1 MRDLQANEE
10 RVTNINVMKDTLVEG
25 HHSCTEQITE
35 RCNTI
40 NSMWFEV
47 RELAQAR
54 HEVNCVSPVKY
65 TSGILLEYFKGVLSI
80 PKWNVPS
87 FLPSYRL

>member
-10 RVTNINVMKDTLVEG
+10 RVTNINVMKETLVEG

-54 HEVNCVSPVKY
+54 HEVNCVSPQNVRVDLFRN
-65 TSGILLEYFKGVLSI
+65 ILKAFSS
-80 PKWNVPS
+80 PN
-87 FLPSYRL
+87 

>member
-1 MRDLQANEE
+1 MQLLQQKFDDFLRDLQANEE
-10 RVTNINVMKDTLVEG
+10 RVTNINVMKETLVEG

-35 RCNTI
+35 RCTTI

-54 HEVNCVSPVKY
+54 HEVNCVSLQNVRVVLFLN
-65 TSGILLEYFKGVLSI
+65 ILKAFSLSL
-80 PKWNVPS
+80 N
-87 FLPSYRL
+87 

>member
-1 MRDLQANEE
+1 MRDLQASEE
-10 RVTNINVMKDTLVEG
+10 RVTNINVMKETLVEG

-35 RCNTI
+35 KCTTI

-54 HEVNCVSPVKY
+54 HEVNCVSPEKCGRGLY
-65 TSGILLEYFKGVLSI
+65 FCDILKAFST
-80 PKWNVPS
+80 
-87 FLPSYRL
+87 FLN